1 MIGKTVFTFLY
12 LGICIMNWQDYL
24 NLYLQF
30 YIKGDLIQDTGTL
43 DYWVISSVVNS
54 NQLITLPINIKFLEI
69 SAKYQ
74 LLKFVKFYRQWD
86 NVRFDSYW
94 NFEPDCYESYNEN
107 VYYIFFRSYN
117 YKIITRTKQKYKL
130 VQDQGQRGGGMG
142 VFRTMS
148 FIIMSLLYILF
159 LYFLHFWGMRRGT
172 GEMYVIDNFCF

>member
-107 VYYIFFRSYN
+107 VYYNFFWKLQLQNYYSNKVEIQTSLGSGIEGRGDGSVQNNEFYYNESIIYSIFIFS
-117 YKIITRTKQKYKL
+117 
-130 VQDQGQRGGGMG
+130 
-142 VFRTMS
+142 S
-148 FIIMSLLYILF
+148 FLG
-159 LYFLHFWGMRRGT
+159 HEAWNG
-172 GEMYVIDNFCF
+172 

>member
-107 VYYIFFRSYN
+107 VYYNFFQKLQLQNYYSNKVEIQTSLGSGIEGSVQNNEFYYNESIIYSIFIFS
-117 YKIITRTKQKYKL
+117 
-130 VQDQGQRGGGMG
+130 
-142 VFRTMS
+142 S
-148 FIIMSLLYILF
+148 FLG
-159 LYFLHFWGMRRGT
+159 HEAWNG
-172 GEMYVIDNFCF
+172 